1 MKKLLI
7 LLILLLASYI
17 SFSQGLGESY
27 KTVYNKLKENSNHSN
42 ITFNSDSER
51 KWISSETE
59 YSWCSYGF
67 LLDGDDY
74 CSVVII
80 IPRETATVHSLIEHN
95 NKNFVIVDS
104 KNWNAYRQDGNLV
117 RIRLD
122 SVNNNLVF
130 YYYFIN

>member
-1 MKKLLI
+1 MKKLLT
-7 LLILLLASYI
+7 LLALLLASYI
-17 SFSQGLGESY
+17 SFSQGLGDSY
-27 KTVYNKLKENSNHSN
+27 KIIYNKLKENSNHSN

-59 YSWCSYGF
+59 YGWNSYGF

-80 IPRETATVHSLIEHN
+80 VPRDVVTAHSLIEHN
-95 NKNFVIVDS
+95 NKNFVVVDS
-104 KNWNAYRQDGNLV
+104 KNWNVYRQDGNLV
-117 RIRLD
+117 RVRLD
-122 SVNNNLVF
+122 SVDNNLVF